1 MQELLI
7 LICML
12 QIFLWILD
20 SNMIFISSYVWRADR
35 VVDNAN
41 TIFIYKKL
49 FISVKCIHVCNFKLC
64 EYNLKR
70 HCLHE
75 YRYFFFCKEK
85 KKKKIEKKYLFDMS
99 LLKTLIGGKVF
110 NFWPAM
116 FNIVY
121 AYIISNSYLLKK
133 KAKPILW
140 KMYLLP

>member
-70 HCLHE
+70 QCLNTGISSFV
-75 YRYFFFCKEK
+75 RKR
-85 KKKKIEKKYLFDMS
+85 KKKKIEKKYLFNMS

-121 AYIISNSYLLKK
+121 AYIFST
-133 KAKPILW
+133 IL
-140 KMYLLP
+140 

>member
-70 HCLHE
+70 QCLNNGISSFV
-75 YRYFFFCKEK
+75 RKR
-85 KKKKIEKKYLFDMS
+85 KKKKIEKKYLFNMS

-121 AYIISNSYLLKK
+121 AYIFST
-133 KAKPILW
+133 IL
-140 KMYLLP
+140 

>member
-12 QIFLWILD
+12 QFFLWILD

-70 HCLHE
+70 QCLNTGISSFV
-75 YRYFFFCKEK
+75 RKR
-85 KKKKIEKKYLFDMS
+85 KKKKIEKKYLFNMS

>member
-70 HCLHE
+70 QCLNNGISSFV
-75 YRYFFFCKEK
+75 RKR
-85 KKKKIEKKYLFDMS
+85 KKKKIEKKYLFNMS
-99 LLKTLIGGKVF
+99 LLKTLIEGKVF

-121 AYIISNSYLLKK
+121 AYIFST
-133 KAKPILW
+133 IL
-140 KMYLLP
+140 

>member
-20 SNMIFISSYVWRADR
+20 SNIIFISSYVWRADR
-35 VVDNAN
+35 VVDNAI

-49 FISVKCIHVCNFKLC
+49 FISIKCICNFKLC

-70 HCLHE
+70 QCLNTGISSFV
-75 YRYFFFCKEK
+75 RKR
-85 KKKKIEKKYLFDMS
+85 KKKKIEKKYWFDMS

>member
-1 MQELLI
+1 M
-7 LICML
+7 
-12 QIFLWILD
+12 
-20 SNMIFISSYVWRADR
+20 S
-35 VVDNAN
+35 
-41 TIFIYKKL
+41 
-49 FISVKCIHVCNFKLC
+49 
-64 EYNLKR
+64 
-70 HCLHE
+70 E
-75 YRYFFFCKEK
+75 YRYFFFCKEKK